1 MRIAIDHLTRMEKGH
16 ICFAGLDDAG
26 HHIRPVLPGAQ
37 RLTTTLLA
45 RHGGVL
51 DMANLV
57 DLGGTGALPRP
68 PAVEDTIF
76 SPQNLEL
83 VEALEPELFW
93 NLLSQNASDS
103 IHAIFGAEL
112 KPREKGGWIVPEGQG
127 KASLGG
133 YRPATRPE
141 VYLRRRGTE
150 GKTRIRVRWRE
161 GNKLFDLGVTDIRLH
176 GDDHDTPDERLV
188 KGALERIEQGVEIL
202 LGVGLTRPF
211 SPDPEKEPAA
221 HWLQVT
227 NLHFKT
233 NPVWRLG

>member
-1 MRIAIDHLTRMEKGH
+1 MRIAINHLTRMEKGH
-16 ICFAGLDDAG
+16 ICFAGLDEAG
-26 HHIRPVLPGAQ
+26 KHIRPVLPGAQ
-37 RLTTTLLA
+37 RLTTTLLT

-51 DMANLV
+51 DMAHLV

-76 SPQNLEL
+76 SPQNLQL
-83 VEALEPELFW
+83 VEPLNANRFWDLLVKNASESIPSLFGDELEPRE
-93 NLLSQNASDS
+93 N
-103 IHAIFGAEL
+103 GAWTM
-112 KPREKGGWIVPEGQG
+112 KEGQG

-133 YRPATRPE
+133 YRPPTRPE
-141 VYLRRRGTE
+141 VYLRHRASD
-150 GKTRIRVRWRE
+150 GKARIRIRWKEENR
-161 GNKLFDLGVTDIRLH
+161 LFDLGVTDIRLYE
-176 GDDHDTPDERLV
+176 DDHDTADERLV
-188 KGALERIEQGVEIL
+188 KGARDRIAQKVEVL

-227 NLHFKT
+227 NLHFRS